1 MKKNLVG
8 ISALTITALFVFTL
22 SANAALVSY
31 PLDLSGIL
39 NADAFYISD
48 DDTFI
53 DGAFGLDDGNQRIQS
68 WTLPEDFVDGEPN
81 LTEDGEVEFLLGP
94 TSEMGALDAYRP
106 AGDTIDVPEKMA
118 YDRIYLAVMS
128 GNGNFP
134 GATWEGQDAF
144 TVNYT
149 DGTSEE
155 ISIGLV
161 NDWFWSPPEWVAPE
175 SGDASE
181 IVVDLLCHDS
191 DPDEFDH
198 LWGWAGL
205 DPASHDYG
213 QYRLAD
219 GEDGFL
225 IYQLP
230 YDPDATLW
238 MEMWGNIKVEYR
250 VDGDFDPFNPD
261 VEFDGVLY
269 DSSETEVYPGGGD
282 GYQPNRDKYDFDLSE
297 HVTGNPEYIYLRFTD
312 AAPGEATDVDSG
324 NWGARIHRIGMFTGP
339 VEMTRLGERLWG
351 GLVRTDGNSPDGG
364 LILIKKAY
372 RLDNTKEVD
381 NIVMPTLLPD
391 AAPFLTVFGVTLGVI
406 DETAVGQFMLY

>member
-1 MKKNLVG
+1 MKKNLLG
-8 ISALTITALFVFTL
+8 INIFTIAVLCIFTL
-22 SANAALVSY
+22 PVSAAIISY
-31 PLDLSGIL
+31 PLDLSDLWNVDG
-39 NADAFYISD
+39 FYTSD

-53 DGAFGLDDGNQRIQS
+53 DGAFGLDNGNARIRS

-81 LTEDGEVEFLLGP
+81 LTEDGELEFLLGP
-94 TSEMGALDAYRP
+94 TSQPGELDAYRP
-106 AGDTIDVPEKMA
+106 VGDTIDVPEKIA
-118 YDRIYLAVMS
+118 YDRVYMALMS

-134 GATWEGQDAF
+134 GTDWEGQDIF

-149 DGTSEE
+149 DGSSEE
-155 ISIGLV
+155 IAIGLV
-161 NDWFWSPPEWVAPE
+161 NDWFWNPPEWVAPE
-175 SGDASE
+175 SGDPSE

-219 GEDGFL
+219 GEEGF
-225 IYQLP
+225 ITYQLP
-230 YDPDATLW
+230 YEEGATLW
-238 MEMWGNIKVEYR
+238 LEMWGNIKVEYR

-269 DSSETEVYPGGGD
+269 DQSDIEVYPGGGD
-282 GYQPNRDKYDFDLSE
+282 GYQPNRDKYDFDLSN
-297 HVTGNPEYIYLRFTD
+297 VITGSPDNIYLRFTD
-312 AAPGEATDVDSG
+312 AAPGEAADGG

-381 NIVMPTLLPD
+381 SITMPTLLPD
-391 AAPFLTVFGVTLGVI
+391 DDPLLTVFGITLGVI
-406 DETAVGQFMLY
+406 DETSVSQFMIY